1 MIEFSGVSIRAG
13 DFVLSDLSFTLA
25 SGEYAVLMGRTGS
38 GKTTILEAICGLR
51 AVMQGSIRLDGVDIT
66 GWSPGDR
73 QVGYVP
79 QDQVLFPT
87 FTVGEHLAFAL
98 RLRKRSAAEIARRT
112 AELAEMLGIGL
123 LVDRTIG
130 GLSGGER
137 QRVALGR
144 ALSFQPSILLLDEP
158 LSALDEETRSEMS
171 DLLQQVKATTGVT
184 TLHVTHNR
192 EEAAALADRH
202 LTLTNGKL
210 RSRS

>member
-1 MIEFSGVSIRAG
+1 MSIRAG